1 MADEAQVDRWRHRFL
16 QELAA
21 VAAYTGGAA
30 HASTIGR
37 QLGLSTEQVTDLL
50 LTLHAAGLIEVDW
63 LTRIISLTPL
73 DQLRAQHG

>member
-1 MADEAQVDRWRHRFL
+1 VVGEAQAQRLRSRFL
-16 QELAA
+16 EEVAD
-21 VAAYTGGAA
+21 VAAYARGAA

-37 QLGLSTEQVTDLL
+37 QLGLSTGQVTDLL

-73 DQLRAQHG
+73 GQLQAQHG